1 MKFVMDLYLRVSI
14 VKHELHNYWRLG
26 EQQAFTNGMVTFTR
40 HNGTALVVPFATVS
54 HFTEDGTRL
63 THHQVYVDASALV
76 SASG

>member
-1 MKFVMDLYLRVSI
+1 MHGVGQPAW
-14 VKHELHNYWRLG
+14 ELANYWRLG

-40 HNGTALVVPFATVS
+40 HNGTELVVPFATVS

-76 SASG
+76 PATG